1 MRRGIAADA
10 PLSDAGEERLSEED
24 RRALKMIEELFPG
37 EYRAAKREVAAA
49 IASDAPSSLGGL
61 AAILSQRGN
70 PDGAVLAG
78 RIVEARVIGKKV
90 CPEPNRNPCDK
101 GRLHAG
107 HSIAQ
112 QCPSAPPLHLFR

>member
-49 IASDAPSSLGGL
+49 IASDAPSGFPRCDRI
-61 AAILSQRGN
+61 AASPPKL
-70 PDGAVLAG
+70 DGAVLAG
-78 RIVEARVIGKKV
+78 RIVEALLTDKATLMDAASMLYFSDGKV
-90 CPEPNRNPCDK
+90 VDVW
-101 GRLHAG
+101 
-107 HSIAQ
+107 
-112 QCPSAPPLHLFR
+112 

>member
-49 IASDAPSSLGGL
+49 IASDAPSGGL

-78 RIVEARVIGKKV
+78 RIVEALLTDKATLMDAASMLYFSDGKV
-90 CPEPNRNPCDK
+90 VDVW
-101 GRLHAG
+101 
-107 HSIAQ
+107 
-112 QCPSAPPLHLFR
+112 

>member
-24 RRALKMIEELFPG
+24 RRALKELFPG

-78 RIVEARVIGKKV
+78 RIVEALLTDKATLMDAASMLYFSDGKV
-90 CPEPNRNPCDK
+90 VDVW
-101 GRLHAG
+101 
-107 HSIAQ
+107 
-112 QCPSAPPLHLFR
+112 

>member
-61 AAILSQRGN
+61 AAILSNGGI
-70 PDGAVLAG
+70 PT
-78 RIVEARVIGKKV
+78 ARCWQGGSSRR
-90 CPEPNRNPCDK
+90 CSPTR
-101 GRLHAG
+101 R
-107 HSIAQ
+107 
-112 QCPSAPPLHLFR
+112 R